1 MVMFALRGEPYVVG
15 LEGFHGSVWGPL
27 LEQGTGVKQAEK
39 DAVHFSS
46 GWTSVTD
53 TVH

>member
-1 MVMFALRGEPYVVG
+1 MWAAAGEG
-15 LEGFHGSVWGPL
+15 N
-27 LEQGTGVKQAEK
+27 TGVKQAEK